1 MKQQT
6 ESAQRQAA
14 FGRLYNLGQ
23 SFSAVVDLP
32 ELIRRIVDAAL
43 SLSEAEQALI
53 VLTDPAISDLGLR
66 AHRRSIAP
74 HDYDPLSPEE
84 EPLAAY
90 VQQQGKPLRLP
101 TGRTDLP
108 PLNKDGVKDQPAI
121 YVPVSKNS
129 SVIAVLAV
137 LREPG
142 AQPFGRHTQDLLTG
156 LSTYA
161 AISIENA
168 RLYQQALDRSTELSM
183 LVESSN
189 AVSSSLNLGSVLN
202 AIARHMMRALD
213 THWCII
219 SAWDPDHLELSRLAE
234 HRKAHW
240 QRGTGPL
247 IELRD
252 HVCYRMLPESEQN
265 FPIHQSHSTAEPDVQ
280 AYLAGR
286 GLGRVLTVPLQVKG
300 SVLGFAELASL
311 HDDGPFTPAQI
322 GHGMRLALELAPL
335 LQGGASP
342 SRSDLI
348 SAARML
354 NTSTGA
360 DWATVYSWEQSDE
373 QARRLVAYGSGLWSE
388 HDGPQLMLSGCPQLN
403 IVIRE
408 QRIAELRSTDANL
421 TPDEAALFDEV
432 GPSTQ
437 LILPLVFK
445 SKTVGLVQLYDINPA
460 RQFTTREMGLAHTL
474 ANQAAIAL
482 ENAHLVRD
490 LQNSL
495 ADLKDAQSRLVHAA
509 RLSALGEL
517 STVVAH
523 QVNNPLTTIIG
534 DAEMLVQDL
543 PGEGPENESAQA
555 ILRAGK
561 RAKQVVERLLTMAH
575 MEDEPRT
582 QDLNHTINETI
593 QLVGQ
598 QITREHIT
606 LEVELG
612 DNLPPVKAVPG
623 QLEDV
628 WMNLLINARD
638 AVTQLGKEDGK
649 VRIASCAVEDGTLI
663 EVRVTDNGCGILPEK
678 ITQIFDPFFTTK
690 PRGKGTGLGL
700 YICRQIVTE
709 HEGSIRLEST
719 PGKGTTVIVTLP
731 TDQAPQRTV
740 YGINSHR

>member
-1 MKQQT
+1 MKQQ
-6 ESAQRQAA
+6 SDYAQRQAA

-43 SLSEAEQALI
+43 SLSEAEEALI

-66 AHRRSIAP
+66 ACRRSAAP
-74 HDYDPLSPEE
+74 YDYETLLLDDA
-84 EPLAAY
+84 PLAAY
-90 VQQQGKPLRLP
+90 VQQQGEPLRLP
-101 TGRTDLP
+101 SNKKNLP
-108 PLNKDGVKDQPAI
+108 AELEANKQPAV

-129 SVIAVLAV
+129 SVIAVLGV
-137 LREPG
+137 LRGPG
-142 AQPFGRHTQDLLTG
+142 AQPFAEHTQELLTG
-156 LSTYA
+156 LSTYV

-168 RLYQQALDRSTELSM
+168 RLYQQALDRSRELSM

-219 SAWDPDHLELSRLAE
+219 SGWDPDRRELSRLAE

-240 QRGTGPL
+240 PRGTGPL
-247 IELRD
+247 LD
-252 HVCYRMLPESEQN
+252 LQAHTCYQTLPESEQP
-265 FPIHQSHSTAEPDVQ
+265 FPIHQSLSAAEPDMRG
-280 AYLAGR
+280 YLTGR
-286 GLGRVLTVPLQVKG
+286 GLGRILTVPLQMKG

-335 LQGGASP
+335 LQDGASP

-360 DWATVYSWEQSDE
+360 DWATVYSWEQADT
-373 QARRLVAYGSGLWSE
+373 QAKRLVAYGSGLWSE
-388 HDGPQLMLSGCPQLN
+388 RGGPQLKLSGCPQLN

-421 TPDEAALFDEV
+421 TPEEAALFDEV
-432 GPSTQ
+432 GPSAQ

-445 SKTVGLVQLYDINPA
+445 SKTVGLVQLYDINPE
-460 RQFTTREMGLAHTL
+460 RQFTSREMGLAHTL

-490 LQNSL
+490 LQRSL
-495 ADLKDAQSRLVHAA
+495 AELKSMQSHLVHAA

-517 STVVAH
+517 SMVVAH
-523 QVNNPLTTIIG
+523 QINNPLTTIIG
-534 DAEMLVQDL
+534 DAEMLAQDL
-543 PGEGPENESAQA
+543 PAEGPENESAQA

-582 QDLNHTINETI
+582 EDLNGTINETI
-593 QLVGQ
+593 QLVGP

-606 LEVELG
+606 LEVELA
-612 DNLPPVKAVPG
+612 DELPPVKAVPG

-638 AVTQLGKEDGK
+638 AVTQLGTEHGK
-649 VRIASCAVEDGTLI
+649 VRIASSMVEDGTLV
-663 EVRVTDNGCGILPEK
+663 EVRVTDNGCGIPSDK
-678 ITQIFDPFFTTK
+678 IPQIFDPFFTTK

-709 HEGSIRLEST
+709 HDGEIRLEST
-719 PGKGTTVIVTLP
+719 PGKGTSVIVTLP
-731 TDQAPQRTV
+731 TDKTPQRTV
-740 YGINSHR
+740 YGIYSHR